1 MDKNKQDNSKDN
13 EKSTD
18 TNSDTIIEIKIDD
31 SPKVV
36 EVLDQK
42 SCTLEVGSSPKS
54 STSSGSD
61 SVVPYSP
68 TTILRELTNIKSESN
83 VDIKEIARRAVRLVL
98 GEDNPYV
105 CRLLVARLEG
115 RKKNYKATPIREIIS
130 TPNYKDIKESLA
142 MAINTTQQIA
152 VDVLKEPNVF
162 DNDGSPSLD
171 PVKSQAISNWIIK
184 SVLHEKIKYREV
196 RVSAQRWKYIN
207 GILMLVLP
215 VITPIITGVI
225 QHYFIDPCNCGSQ

>member
-1 MDKNKQDNSKDN
+1 MDKQYNDKDTN
-13 EKSTD
+13 

-36 EVLDQK
+36 EVHEQK
-42 SCTLEVGSSPKS
+42 NCTFEVGSSPKS

-68 TTILRELTNIKSESN
+68 TTILRELTNTKAENN
-83 VDIKEIARRAVRLVL
+83 VDIKEIAQRAVKLVL

-105 CRLLVARLEG
+105 CRLLIARLEG
-115 RKKNYKATPIREIIS
+115 RKKNYKATSIREIIS

-142 MAINTTQQIA
+142 MAINTTQQVA
-152 VDVLKEPNVF
+152 VDVLKEPNIF
-162 DNDGSPSLD
+162 DEDGSPSLE
-171 PVKSQAISNWIIK
+171 PAKSQVISNWILK
-184 SVLHEKIKYREV
+184 SLLHEKIKYREV

-215 VITPIITGVI
+215 VITPIIAGVI
-225 QHYFIDPCNCGSQ
+225 QHYYIDPCDCGSH